1 MNEGKISVIIPIYNV
16 ERYLRQCLDSVINQT
31 YRNLEILLIDDGS
44 PDHCGEICDE
54 YAQRDDRIRILHK
67 KNAGVHAAW
76 NDGLEMATGAWVS
89 FVDSDDWVET
99 SMYEKMLSDPRSNE
113 ADIIITNGYFWEEN
127 RGQFIR
133 NAFIEPVFFQNGSGK
148 EFLQIRAMIRPK
160 GAKTKGA
167 LSYIWSKLYRTSLI
181 RKMNLKFDPTI
192 RTGMM
197 GDLLFN
203 LDAYE
208 YAGTVLGLDLCG
220 YHYRVTNTSGT
231 RRFDPERAKKQEYIQ
246 EQFFCRVSGS
256 GTSVELHKAVESRC
270 LRDIVH
276 NLQHCYFHPDNPA
289 SRKEIATGICEMKQ
303 MPYYKV
309 AIESRNNPY
318 NDVKLRIFQ
327 IALRLPWVWP
337 LRIMVAVWNIMDKQ
351 EKTAQ

>member
-1 MNEGKISVIIPIYNV
+1 MSEEKISVIIPIYNV

-31 YRNLEILLIDDGS
+31 YWNLEILLIDDGS
-44 PDHCGEICDE
+44 PDHCGGICDE
-54 YAQRDDRIRILHK
+54 YAQKDNRIRVLHK

-76 NDGLEMATGAWVS
+76 NDGLEMATGDWVS

-113 ADIIITNGYFWEEN
+113 ADIIITSGYFWEED

-133 NAFIEPVFFQNGSGK
+133 KAFIEPVFFQNGSGK

-167 LSYIWSKLYRTSLI
+167 LSYIWSKLYRTSFI
-181 RKMNLKFDPTI
+181 RKVNLKFDPSI

-220 YHYRVTNTSGT
+220 YHYRITNTSGT
-231 RRFDPERAKKQEYIQ
+231 GKFDPERAKKQEHIQ
-246 EQFFCRVSGS
+246 EQLFCKVSRGGS
-256 GTSVELHKAVESRC
+256 SDELRKAVESRC

-276 NLQHCYFHPDNPA
+276 NLQRCYFHPDNPA
-289 SRKEIATGICEMKQ
+289 SRKEVAIGIHEMKR
-303 MPYYKV
+303 MPYYKE
-309 AIESRNNPY
+309 AIYSKDNPY
-318 NDVKLRIFQ
+318 NGFGLRVFQ
-327 IALRLPWVWP
+327 LALRLPWVWQ
-337 LRIMVAVWNIMDKQ
+337 LRCMVAAWQMIDRI
-351 EKTAQ
+351 